1 MVKIKD
7 FRIETLE
14 EVLKQN
20 ELLEENEQYTF
31 RIKEIF
37 LNGYCLEV
45 YIPKKDKLHTLLDGY
60 YEVANNNNL
69 NAMLTHQSTGLCSE
83 FEN

>member
-7 FRIETLE
+7 LRIETLE
-14 EVLKQN
+14 EVLEKQN

-45 YIPKKDKLHTLLDGY
+45 YIPKKDKLHILLDGY
-60 YEVANNNNL
+60 YEAFRKEVDRL
-69 NAMLTHQSTGLCSE
+69 
-83 FEN
+83 ENINKEQK

>member
-14 EVLKQN
+14 EVLEKQN

-45 YIPKKDKLHTLLDGY
+45 YIPKKDKLHILLDGY
-60 YEVANNNNL
+60 YEAFRKEVDRL
-69 NAMLTHQSTGLCSE
+69 
-83 FEN
+83 ENINKEQK

>member
-14 EVLKQN
+14 EVLEKQN

-45 YIPKKDKLHTLLDGY
+45 YVPKKDKLYTLLDGY
-60 YEVANNNNL
+60 YEAFRKEVDRL
-69 NAMLTHQSTGLCSE
+69 
-83 FEN
+83 ENINKEQK

>member
-14 EVLKQN
+14 EVLEKQN

-31 RIKEIF
+31 
-37 LNGYCLEV
+37 
-45 YIPKKDKLHTLLDGY
+45 
-60 YEVANNNNL
+60 
-69 NAMLTHQSTGLCSE
+69 
-83 FEN
+83 